1 VGGGAELIFELG
13 HEGDTIGTL
22 GKSREMVEAQRKTGF
37 LLEKSPSFQIDEG
50 DETFHALLDI
60 RDLDGGEIRQVFN
73 VMVDS
78 TKKKSLVPVSV
89 VVAARDAKRVSSS

>member
-1 VGGGAELIFELG
+1 
-13 HEGDTIGTL
+13 
-22 GKSREMVEAQRKTGF
+22 MVEAQRKTGF

-60 RDLDGGEIRQVFN
+60 RDLATYGGEIRQVFN